1 MSYVNQT
8 KGLRV
13 MTEQK
18 TKKRGWVKNAVIIFL
33 AAMLFLTFF
42 SNTIMNHSLPE
53 VAAQYVQSGTISA
66 KIRGTGTVTAN
77 ESYEVKSE
85 QSREVLSV
93 PVKVGDK
100 VAVGDTLL
108 LYSDAESTQLKEAQA
123 ALDALVLAYKKA
135 LVNSNDSDY
144 AKENRDIQ
152 LAQTALDKAKADRDK
167 YVVSAGDLATA
178 KANYNSSKTD
188 VAVQQAKVDA
198 LADQLAS
205 LSPGTD
211 NSSAIIA
218 KTSEVTAA
226 QNAYDAA
233 MLMYKEGYDK
243 IKKCAATWQ
252 MSITSPADR
261 KDIAVYLEALAK
273 SFTNLLKG
281 TGTFPTSPP
290 DEIKQAFPTTPS
302 PDVPFNKDNVTLMLE
317 AYNAINPLEK
327 NLGTLRNELNALY
340 NSGGGDYNY
349 YMVKNQLADAKK
361 TLATLQ
367 TNMTNNESYYKELD
381 EKNTKYETAQT
392 AVETNQKNLQDLM
405 FALAEKKKADGKT
418 QASEALDLA
427 AQRKQIEDKTEELE
441 KLKSG
446 GEGATVESKVNGIV
460 AAVNISA
467 GKTAEKDVVLMT
479 IEVPDMGYGINFSVT
494 TEQSKKVALGDTA
507 EITNYYA
514 SEPITATL
522 VAVKSDPQNPTTN
535 KILSFKLQGA
545 VESGSQLSISI
556 GERGGNYETIVPTS
570 AIRSDNNGKFVL
582 AVIAKNSPLG
592 NRYIATRIDVQVLA
606 ADDVN
611 SAVSGG
617 LTTSDF
623 VITTSTK
630 PIEPGMQVRLAD
642 T

>member
-1 MSYVNQT
+1 
-8 KGLRV
+8 

-18 TKKRGWVKNAVIIFL
+18 VKKRGWIKNAAIIFL

-108 LYSDAESTQLKEAQA
+108 YYSDAESTQLKEAQD
-123 ALDALVLAYKKA
+123 ALDALILAYKKA
-135 LVNSNDSDY
+135 LINTSDSDY
-144 AKENRDIQ
+144 AKQNRDIQ
-152 LAQTALDKAKADRDK
+152 LAQEALDKAKVERDK
-167 YVVSAGDLATA
+167 YIVSTADLGAA
-178 KANYNSSKTD
+178 KANYNTAKTET
-188 VAVQQAKVDA
+188 AIQQAKVDA
-198 LADQLAS
+198 LSEQLS
-205 LSPGTD
+205 GLTPGND
-211 NSSAIIA
+211 NTAAIMA
-218 KTSEVTAA
+218 KTNEVTIA

-233 MLMYKEGYDK
+233 MLSNKEGYDK
-243 IKKCAATWQ
+243 IKACAATWQ
-252 MSITSPADR
+252 MAIPNPADR
-261 KDIAVYLEALAK
+261 KDIAVYMEALAQ
-273 SFTNLLKG
+273 SFANLLKS
-281 TGTFPTSPP
+281 TGTFPSTPP
-290 DEIKQAFPTTPS
+290 SEISKAFPTTGVTF
-302 PDVPFNKDNVTLMLE
+302 DKDTVTQMSN
-317 AYNAINPLEK
+317 AYTVINPLEK
-327 NLGTLRNELNALY
+327 TLTTLKNELTALY
-340 NSGGGDYNY
+340 NSSGGDYNY
-349 YMVKNQLADAKK
+349 YMVKNQLAEARK
-361 TLATLQ
+361 TLTTLQ
-367 TNMTNNESYYKELD
+367 TNLANYESFYKELE
-381 EKNTKYETAQT
+381 EKNTQYQTAQA

-405 FALAEKKKADGKT
+405 FALAEQKKADGKT
-418 QASEALDLA
+418 QASQALDLE
-427 AQRKQIEDKTEELE
+427 AQRKQIEEKTEELE
-441 KLKSG
+441 DLKAG
-446 GEGATVESKVNGIV
+446 GEGATIESKVNGVV

-467 GKTAEKDVVLMT
+467 GKTAEKDAVLMT
-479 IEVPDMGYGINFSVT
+479 IEVPDMGYGISFSVT
-494 TEQSKKVALGDTA
+494 TEQSKRVALGDTA
-507 EITNYYA
+507 EISNYYYY
-514 SEPITATL
+514 SESITATL
-522 VAVKSDPQNPTTN
+522 VAIKSDPQNPMTN
-535 KILSFKLQGA
+535 KILSFKLQGE
-545 VESGSQLSISI
+545 VESGSQLSLSI

-592 NRYIATRIDVQVLA
+592 NRYIAQRIDVKVLA

-642 T
+642 